1 MTFVDDT
8 VYLATVDGNNDCG
21 GAGML
26 TSMPIRLVIFAYVVL
41 LMLFCLRWGGWGDVN
56 VHAHAA
62 CDIRLCL
69 PSYVLLLSLGGGG
82 GVGWGGDVNVHADA
96 ACDIRLCVSS
106 YFLLLSWGRGWGG
119 GMEGGDVDV
128 RVNDFLHVSSDASL
142 RRPRLFCD
150 CLLNL
155 PCRTA

>member
-69 PSYVLLLSLGGGG
+69 PSYVLLLSLGGG
-82 GVGWGGDVNVHADA
+82 WGGWD
-96 ACDIRLCVSS
+96 
-106 YFLLLSWGRGWGG
+106 GG
-119 GMEGGDVDV
+119 GMLTSMPMRLVIFAYVFLPIFFCFRGGGGGEGGWRGGMLMSASMIFSMSV
-128 RVNDFLHVSSDASL
+128 RM
-142 RRPRLFCD
+142 
-150 CLLNL
+150 LL
-155 PCRTA
+155 CGDRACFVTAC